1 MDDKQKINCTVE
13 NCKYNDYNAKKCVLK
28 AIVVEPCS
36 STNNGDRFEDQS
48 MCGSFVLDDK
58 NK

>member
-13 NCKYNDYNAKKCVLK
+13 YCKYNDCDAKECILE

-36 STNNGDRFEDQS
+36 DNDKNNFEDQS
-48 MCGSFVLDDK
+48 MCGSFVK
-58 NK
+58 EK